1 MIGVTRRRQRDPKK
15 QNQTKRMVSHNEVR
29 AVSKGRSFSLRRRN
43 RHFRY
48 KGKLRVFTT
57 SDPLL
62 QIHKDFREKL
72 PPKWGP
78 NGNLGTGGL
87 FLCYAATLLTNKIF
101 LFSVVTSRGTF
112 RGKDWPQ
119 WISPTRCSLYGN
131 SSLICAAPSIV
142 SKVF

>member
-29 AVSKGRSFSLRRRN
+29 AVSKRRSFSLRRRD
-43 RHFRY
+43 RHLRY
-48 KGKLRVFTT
+48 KGKLRVLTT
-57 SDPLL
+57 GDPLL

-87 FLCYAATLLTNKIF
+87 FLCYAATLSGNKIF
-101 LFSVVTSRGTF
+101 LFSVVTIVECGEELSVEKIGLS
-112 RGKDWPQ
+112 G
-119 WISPTRCSLYGN
+119 SLPHV
-131 SSLICAAPSIV
+131 AAYTGIPL
-142 SKVF
+142 